1 MTAPARFA
9 FQGHPINCRVKLA
22 SRPMSLLKRNF
33 LRTGTIALLALLSTG
48 EAARPADFFFL
59 QMSDPQFGMYASD
72 REFSQETANFEF
84 VIANANRLRPAF
96 VVVCGDL
103 VNKPGDAA
111 QIGEYLRIAGQLDR
125 SIPLYNV
132 AGNHDVR
139 NEPTPESLAA
149 YRQKFGPDYYSFR
162 HGDFLGL
169 VLDSSLIQHPAGA
182 PEEAAKQEAWL
193 RAELEKSKLEGTRRI
208 AVFQHIPF
216 FLETVDEPDQYFN
229 LPHSARV
236 KFLPLLEAYGVR
248 YVFAG
253 HYHRNAYAEIP
264 SLHIITTGPVSKPL
278 GVDPSG
284 IRVVTVRESAIDSQY
299 YGLGNI
305 PYRVDLSVAAKP

>member
-1 MTAPARFA
+1 
-9 FQGHPINCRVKLA
+9 
-22 SRPMSLLKRNF
+22 MSILKRKF
-33 LRTGTIALLALLSTG
+33 PGTGTIAFVAMLSAA

-111 QIGEYLRIAGQLDR
+111 QISEYLRIAAKLDR

-139 NEPTPESLAA
+139 NQPTPESLAA
-149 YRQKFGPDYYSFR
+149 YREKFGPDYYSFR

-182 PEEAAKQEAWL
+182 PEEAAKQEAWFH
-193 RAELEKSKLEGTRRI
+193 AELEKSKREGI
-208 AVFQHIPF
+208 QSMAVFQHIPF
-216 FLETVDEPDQYFN
+216 FLESVDEPDQYFN

-236 KFLPLLEAYGVR
+236 KFLPLLEEYGVH

-253 HYHRNAYAEIP
+253 HYHRNAYADIS
-264 SLHIITTGPVSKPL
+264 SLHIVTTGPVSQPL

-284 IRVVTVRESAIDSQY
+284 IRVVRVRESAIDSQY

-305 PYRVDLSVAAKP
+305 PYRIDLSGAAKP